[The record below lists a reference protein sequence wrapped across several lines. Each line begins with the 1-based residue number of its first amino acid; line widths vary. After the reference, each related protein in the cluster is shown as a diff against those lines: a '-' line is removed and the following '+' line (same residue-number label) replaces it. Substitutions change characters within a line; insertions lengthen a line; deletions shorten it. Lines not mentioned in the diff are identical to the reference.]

1 LIFQSPHLQ
10 PDKFQSFFVSKFRAG
25 RRAQVV
31 KALSS
36 NPSPTKKTKTKQKKP
51 KTQKTK
57 NKFIITVHQNLEE
70 Y

>member
-51 KTQKTK
+51 PKNQKLKKQKTSSS
-57 NKFIITVHQNLEE
+57 
-70 Y
+70 